1 MNRLTVFR
9 SLLFSLLALML
20 TVQPGLAAPH
30 IGRAAE
36 VVALDETGIEFRVAW
51 ENDAYAIYM
60 RPNVTPDGLNFTLTS
75 QVTIK
80 VRHGIGADRF
90 EVNNLQSTV
99 AGAEWAQTSRVDA
112 PVENSDVDYISFTVN
127 FVDGDHSVYQ
137 WAEGQELKIFTFT
150 NSGACLGAVSLLEND
165 EVFAQSGN
173 SANTNPG
180 NQIDVLGIN
189 RNNAYTGN
197 YGGAATCTDDNPRL
211 DAVKLYM
218 PLIQR

>member
-99 AGAEWAQTSRVDA
+99 AGAEWAQTNGPRDRSSKSLPLPIAA
-112 PVENSDVDYISFTVN
+112 PV
-127 FVDGDHSVYQ
+127 
-137 WAEGQELKIFTFT
+137 L
-150 NSGACLGAVSLLEND
+150 
-165 EVFAQSGN
+165 AQ
-173 SANTNPG
+173 
-180 NQIDVLGIN
+180 
-189 RNNAYTGN
+189 
-197 YGGAATCTDDNPRL
+197 
-211 DAVKLYM
+211 
-218 PLIQR
+218 